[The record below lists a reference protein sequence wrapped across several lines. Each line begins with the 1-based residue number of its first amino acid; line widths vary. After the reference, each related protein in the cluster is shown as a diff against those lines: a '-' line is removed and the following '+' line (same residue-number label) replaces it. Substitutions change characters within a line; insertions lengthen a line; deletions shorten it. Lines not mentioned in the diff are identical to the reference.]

1 MTLFYLSDSS
11 VLTGTAAIR
20 VGFSTVQSP
29 LLPFLILL
37 DYINEKAK
45 TIRETYVS
53 KNACWG
59 SNSIL
64 ITKTEF
70 THRI

>member
-37 DYINEKAK
+37 DYINEKAN
-45 TIRETYVS
+45 TIRETDVR
-53 KNACWG
+53 KNARG
-59 SNSIL
+59 RSTSTINN
-64 ITKTEF
+64 KD
-70 THRI
+70 RIYT